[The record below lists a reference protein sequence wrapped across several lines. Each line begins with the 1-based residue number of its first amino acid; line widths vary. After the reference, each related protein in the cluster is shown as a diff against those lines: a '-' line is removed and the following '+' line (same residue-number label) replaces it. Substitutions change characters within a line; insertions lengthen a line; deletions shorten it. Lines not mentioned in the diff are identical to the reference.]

1 MGIPIGAA
9 TREYPLRGAL
19 AMQPEPGRAS
29 LRAFH
34 RQ

>member
-9 TREYPLRGAL
+9 TREYLLPGAL
-19 AMQPEPGRAS
+19 ATQPEPDRAS